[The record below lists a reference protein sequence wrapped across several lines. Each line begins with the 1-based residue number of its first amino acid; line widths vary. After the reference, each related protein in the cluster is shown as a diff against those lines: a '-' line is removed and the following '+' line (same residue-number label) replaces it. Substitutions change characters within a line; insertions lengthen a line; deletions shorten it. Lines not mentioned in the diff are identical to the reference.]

1 MKRFNKTAIAIA
13 LSGALALGVAP
24 AADAQEAPG
33 APAATINREGTTWY
47 LHSNGQFYV
56 NDAALVFTPADQ
68 IEDGKKV
75 GLDAANGEGE
85 QAAPAGDEQNLPLP
99 AEITIDGETWYLHND
114 KQHYVKNRDQ
124 WNSPVAEIAEGEK
137 VSLGDIAAAGGVDGD
152 QTQGTTGEDGTTP
165 GGETEGDTNPDGQ
178 NGGSS
183 EEGQTEDEGSS
194 DLTPGQI
201 AGIVGGVLA
210 GTLIIGGVVYK
221 LVKDK
226 NGNPVYVPED
236 KAGQEP
242 TAEDKAASDKLISE
256 NADEIKRQT
265 ASAQKNGEEV
275 VEVGGTD
282 AADSE
287 RGVNAET
294 GNNTIAK
301 GLVGLLLA
309 SIMGAAIFAFGRR
322 RLV

>member
-24 AADAQEAPG
+24 AADAQEDLG
-33 APAATINREGTTWY
+33 APAATVSHEGTTWY
-47 LHSNGQFYV
+47 LHTSGQFYV
-56 NDAALVFTPADQ
+56 NDAALVFTAADQ
-68 IEDGKKV
+68 IEDDKKV
-75 GLDAANGEGE
+75 GLDAVNTEGE
-85 QAAPAGDEQNLPLP
+85 QTAPAGDEQALPLP
-99 AEITIDGETWYLHND
+99 AEITIDGQTWYLHND
-114 KQHYVKNRDQ
+114 KQHYVKDRDQ
-124 WNSPVAEIAEGEK
+124 WNTPVAEIAEGDK
-137 VSLGDIAAAGGVDGD
+137 VSLGDIANDGGVDVD
-152 QTQGTTGEDGTTP
+152 QTQGTAD
-165 GGETEGDTNPDGQ
+165 EGAGQ
-178 NGGSS
+178 
-183 EEGQTEDEGSS
+183 EGQTDGSSQGGQDEGEGSS

-201 AGIVGGVLA
+201 AGIVAGVLA

-226 NGNPVYVPED
+226 NGNPVYVPEE

-265 ASAQKNGEEV
+265 AAAQKNGEEV
-275 VEVGGTD
+275 VEVDGTD
-282 AADSE
+282 AAGVDSE

-294 GNNTIAK
+294 GNNAIAK
-301 GLVGLLLA
+301 GLIGLLLA

>member
-24 AADAQEAPG
+24 AADAQQDLG
-33 APAATINREGTTWY
+33 APAATVSHEGTTWY
-47 LHSNGQFYV
+47 LHTSGQFYV
-56 NDAALVFTPADQ
+56 NDPALIFTAADQ
-68 IEDGKKV
+68 VEEDKRI
-75 GLDAANGEGE
+75 GLDAANAEGE
-85 QAAPAGDEQNLPLP
+85 QAAPAGDEQALPLP

-114 KQHYVKNRDQ
+114 KQHYVKDRNQ
-124 WNSPVAEIAEGEK
+124 WNAPVDKIDEGDK
-137 VSLGDIAAAGGVDGD
+137 VSLGDIANNGDVEGDVDGD
-152 QTQGTTGEDGTTP
+152 QTQGGTDG
-165 GGETEGDTNPDGQ
+165 GAGQ
-178 NGGSS
+178 
-183 EEGQTEDEGSS
+183 EGQTEDEG
-194 DLTPGQI
+194 LTPGEI
-201 AGIVGGVLA
+201 AGIVAGVLA
-210 GTLIIGGVVYK
+210 GTLVIGGVVYK

-265 ASAQKNGEEV
+265 AAAQKNGEEV
-275 VEVGGTD
+275 YWVVGTD
-282 AADSE
+282 AAGADSE

-294 GNNTIAK
+294 GNNTFAK